1 MTKKLKEI
9 ATAWKNVISKND
21 EVELIAADRM
31 DTCKQCPFKK
41 EMLGVAVCG
50 LCHCPLVAKTR
61 SPLNSCDRGAWK
73 R

>member
-1 MTKKLKEI
+1 MNNKLKEI
-9 ATAWKNVISKND
+9 ATAWKNVISKDN
-21 EVELIAADRM
+21 EFELVAAERIDV
-31 DTCKQCPFKK
+31 CNECPVKK